1 MRLET
6 PPGSGKF
13 ENHDV
18 PSTPVGTEVFTTPG
32 LVPEE
37 PTVVITDP
45 SVTTTTDVGAAHR
58 ETVFN
63 VPETVV
69 DASLILAKLDDL
81 TAKVDHLLEHM
92 HQPLS
97 GTVTLECPTKV
108 P

>member
-1 MRLET
+1 MSSQPMKLET
-6 PPGSGKF
+6 PPGSGNF
-13 ENHDV
+13 ESVTV
-18 PSTPVGTEVFTTPG
+18 PTGTD
-32 LVPEE
+32 
-37 PTVVITDP
+37 VVITDP
-45 SVTTTTDVGAAHR
+45 NVTTTTEVGAAAL
-58 ETVFN
+58 EGVFN

-81 TAKVDHLLEHM
+81 TAKIDHLLEHM

>member
-1 MRLET
+1 MSSQPMKLET
-6 PPGSGKF
+6 PPGSGNF
-13 ENHDV
+13 ETVTV
-18 PSTPVGTEVFTTPG
+18 PPDTSPN
-32 LVPEE
+32 
-37 PTVVITDP
+37 VVITDP
-45 SVTTTTDVGAAHR
+45 NVTTTTEVGAAAL
-58 ETVFN
+58 EGVFN

-69 DASLILAKLDDL
+69 DASQILAKLDDL